1 MSILAKNQ
9 PMSAPVQDNPEKLQ
23 GAQSAPAVAAPVAPV
38 APVAENPVVNA
49 NPIINANPIVNAGT
63 ISGPGPIIGGGPIA
77 QPNEEFQEYMSAG
90 CTAVV
95 PPGARKIYLIMV
107 TVTMLVGAGI
117 VYGLFKLL
125 DL

>member
-1 MSILAKNQ
+1 
-9 PMSAPVQDNPEKLQ
+9 MSAPVQDNLEKTKGTQ
-23 GAQSAPAVAAPVAPV
+23 ADPAVTAS
-38 APVAENPVVNA
+38 VAENPIV
-49 NPIINANPIVNAGT
+49 NANPIVNPIVNAGP
-63 ISGPGPIIGGGPIA
+63 IIQNGNAAGSGPIIGGGPIA
-77 QPNEEFQEYMSAG
+77 QPDEEFQEYMSAG

>member
-1 MSILAKNQ
+1 MSV
-9 PMSAPVQDNPEKLQ
+9 SVQDNPEKAKGSQ
-23 GAQSAPAVAAPVAPV
+23 TGPAVAAPVA
-38 APVAENPVVNA
+38 ENPIV
-49 NPIINANPIVNAGT
+49 NANPIVNVNPIVNAGPIIQNGNT
-63 ISGPGPIIGGGPIA
+63 PGSGPIIGGSPIA
-77 QPNEEFQEYMSAG
+77 QPEEEFQEYMSAG

>member
-1 MSILAKNQ
+1 MSIFAKSQ
-9 PMSAPVQDNPEKLQ
+9 SMSVPVQDNPEKAKGSQ
-23 GAQSAPAVAAPVAPV
+23 TDPAVAASVS
-38 APVAENPVVNA
+38 ENPIVNA
-49 NPIINANPIVNAGT
+49 NPIINAGPTINAGNT
-63 ISGPGPIIGGGPIA
+63 AGSGPIIGGDPIV
-77 QPNEEFQEYMSAG
+77 QPDEEFQEYMSAG

>member
-9 PMSAPVQDNPEKLQ
+9 PMSAPVQDNPEKTQ

-38 APVAENPVVNA
+38 AENTVVSA
-49 NPIINANPIVNAGT
+49 NPIINANPIVNAGN
-63 ISGPGPIIGGGPIA
+63 IAGPGPIIGGGPIA
-77 QPNEEFQEYMSAG
+77 QSDEEFQEYMSAG

>member
-1 MSILAKNQ
+1 
-9 PMSAPVQDNPEKLQ
+9 MSAHVQDNPEKMQ

-38 APVAENPVVNA
+38 AE
-49 NPIINANPIVNAGT
+49 NPIINVNPIVNAGT

>member
-1 MSILAKNQ
+1 MSIFAKSQ
-9 PMSAPVQDNPEKLQ
+9 SMSVPVQDNPEKAKGSQ
-23 GAQSAPAVAAPVAPV
+23 TDPAVAASVS
-38 APVAENPVVNA
+38 ENPIVNA
-49 NPIINANPIVNAGT
+49 NPIINAGNTAG
-63 ISGPGPIIGGGPIA
+63 SGPIIGGGPIV
-77 QPNEEFQEYMSAG
+77 QPDEEFQEYMSAG